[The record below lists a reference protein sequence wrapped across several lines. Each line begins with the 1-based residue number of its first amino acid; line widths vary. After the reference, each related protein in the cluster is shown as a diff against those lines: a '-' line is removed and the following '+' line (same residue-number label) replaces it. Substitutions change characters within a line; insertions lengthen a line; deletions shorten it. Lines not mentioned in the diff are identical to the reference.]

1 MRLKEGVAGLFLLA
15 CCCQCRC
22 GCFMTRVNLG
32 AVLGYCTCPENAGVT
47 ESEINLE
54 ERAEGEDSALG
65 ESGPRPTPLQNHC
78 CAFWKVAQ
86 FTSLGLMLRLLL
98 PPPLPTLKW
107 NGVCNHEE
115 VRGPVLIYG
124 ENGAS
129 IVTRGKPNCRF
140 CFCHSRKQRTSWE
153 LVQEQVSL

>member
-1 MRLKEGVAGLFLLA
+1 
-15 CCCQCRC
+15 
-22 GCFMTRVNLG
+22 MTRVNLG
-32 AVLGYCTCPENAGVT
+32 AVLGYCTCPENAGVA

-98 PPPLPTLKW
+98 PPPLPTLK
-107 NGVCNHEE
+107 
-115 VRGPVLIYG
+115 
-124 ENGAS
+124 
-129 IVTRGKPNCRF
+129 
-140 CFCHSRKQRTSWE
+140 
-153 LVQEQVSL
+153 